1 MKTVRRRDLAR
12 RALAWLLL
20 VGAACGGAAVAQ
32 PTAAS
37 RVPVP
42 VIEKAR
48 GEACVADPAFMRL
61 NHMDLLKHRR
71 DETVHRGVRDPR
83 SSLKGCIEC
92 HASSATGSVA
102 AAPTD
107 FCASCHSYAAVKL
120 DCFECHASKPKATAA
135 LPAGHPAETRVAG
148 TK

>member
-1 MKTVRRRDLAR
+1 MKHTQRRVLVRRA
-12 RALAWLLL
+12 AALL
-20 VGAACGGAAVAQ
+20 VLACIGPVLAQ
-32 PTAAS
+32 GTAS
-37 RVPVP
+37 GRVPVP

-48 GEACVADPAFMRL
+48 GEQCVADPAFMRL
-61 NHMDLLKHRR
+61 NHMDLLKHQRN
-71 DETVHRGVRDPR
+71 ETVHRGVRDPR

-107 FCASCHSYAAVKL
+107 FCASCHGYAAVKL
-120 DCFECHASKPKATAA
+120 DCFECHASKPKVTAA
-135 LPAGHPAETRVAG
+135 LPEGHPAATQVAG

>member
-1 MKTVRRRDLAR
+1 
-12 RALAWLLL
+12 
-20 VGAACGGAAVAQ
+20 
-32 PTAAS
+32 
-37 RVPVP
+37 VPVP

-48 GEACVADPAFMRL
+48 GEACVAEPAFMRL

-135 LPAGHPAETRVAG
+135 LPARHPAVTRVAG